1 MMESTN
7 ERWGRFRFQVVGL
20 LLAAPQ
26 TERGDLK
33 LELDKLAD
41 RTWSHP
47 ITGATVQFARST
59 IERWYYRA
67 VNAGTDTAAA
77 LARRKRC
84 DAVGARLDLNLIEAL
99 DEQYRLHNSW
109 SAQLHWDNLQA
120 FARKEGLS
128 EQFSYQTLRRYLRKK
143 GMIRQRRKRGFLR
156 KGEEAAIF
164 MREQRETRSYEATH
178 VGSLWHLDL
187 HHAKRPI
194 LTQSGEWAMP
204 ILFAVIDDHSRLI
217 CHAQWY
223 FTETTRDL
231 VHGFSQALMRRGLPR
246 LLMSDNGSAM
256 TSAEFTQG
264 LSRLG
269 INHATTMAYSPNQN
283 GKIESWWGQV
293 ESTLMAMLERKKDIT
308 LNELNRIT
316 HAWIE
321 MDYHHQIHSTT
332 KQTPIDRFMKTPSV
346 MRSAPTGQ
354 EIRMA
359 FRQDEGRKQR
369 RSDGTVSIEG
379 VRYEVPNRFR
389 HMHKIKVRY
398 ARWDLSEVSLVSED
412 TGQIICA
419 LYPVDKA
426 KNANAQRRKIDQ
438 EESLE
443 AKHNSDDLPAYL
455 AELIKKFDTT
465 GLAAPF
471 ICQPEG

>member
-1 MMESTN
+1 
-7 ERWGRFRFQVVGL
+7 
-20 LLAAPQ
+20 
-26 TERGDLK
+26 
-33 LELDKLAD
+33 
-41 RTWSHP
+41 
-47 ITGATVQFARST
+47 
-59 IERWYYRA
+59 
-67 VNAGTDTAAA
+67 
-77 LARRKRC
+77 
-84 DAVGARLDLNLIEAL
+84 
-99 DEQYRLHNSW
+99 
-109 SAQLHWDNLQA
+109 
-120 FARKEGLS
+120 
-128 EQFSYQTLRRYLRKK
+128 
-143 GMIRQRRKRGFLR
+143 
-156 KGEEAAIF
+156 
-164 MREQRETRSYEATH
+164 
-178 VGSLWHLDL
+178 
-187 HHAKRPI
+187 
-194 LTQSGEWAMP
+194 
-204 ILFAVIDDHSRLI
+204 DHSRLI

-283 GKIESWWGQV
+283 GKIESYWNQV

-321 MDYHHQIHSTT
+321 MDYHHQVHSTT

-346 MRSAPTGQ
+346 MRSAPSGHD
-354 EIRMA
+354 IRMA

-379 VRYEVPNRFR
+379 IRYEIPNRFR
-389 HMHKIKVRY
+389 HMQKVKVRY
-398 ARWDLSEVSLVSED
+398 ARWDLSEISLVSED
-412 TGQIICA
+412 TGQIISP

-426 KNANAQRRKIDQ
+426 KNANGQRRKIDHD
-438 EESLE
+438 ELIE
-443 AKHNSDDLPAYL
+443 ATDNSGNLPPYL
-455 AELIKKFDTT
+455 AELIQKFEAT
-465 GLAAPF
+465 GLVAPF

>member
-1 MMESTN
+1 
-7 ERWGRFRFQVVGL
+7 VVGL

-33 LELDKLAD
+33 LELDKLAN

-84 DAVGARLDLNLIEAL
+84 DAVGARLDRKLIEAL
-99 DEQYRLHNSW
+99 DEKYRFHSSW
-109 SAQLHWDNLQA
+109 
-120 FARKEGLS
+120 
-128 EQFSYQTLRRYLRKK
+128 
-143 GMIRQRRKRGFLR
+143 
-156 KGEEAAIF
+156 
-164 MREQRETRSYEATH
+164 
-178 VGSLWHLDL
+178 
-187 HHAKRPI
+187 
-194 LTQSGEWAMP
+194 
-204 ILFAVIDDHSRLI
+204 
-217 CHAQWY
+217 
-223 FTETTRDL
+223 
-231 VHGFSQALMRRGLPR
+231 
-246 LLMSDNGSAM
+246 
-256 TSAEFTQG
+256 
-264 LSRLG
+264 
-269 INHATTMAYSPNQN
+269 
-283 GKIESWWGQV
+283 
-293 ESTLMAMLERKKDIT
+293 
-308 LNELNRIT
+308 
-316 HAWIE
+316 
-321 MDYHHQIHSTT
+321 
-332 KQTPIDRFMKTPSV
+332 
-346 MRSAPTGQ
+346 
-354 EIRMA
+354 
-359 FRQDEGRKQR
+359 
-369 RSDGTVSIEG
+369 
-379 VRYEVPNRFR
+379 
-389 HMHKIKVRY
+389 
-398 ARWDLSEVSLVSED
+398 VSED